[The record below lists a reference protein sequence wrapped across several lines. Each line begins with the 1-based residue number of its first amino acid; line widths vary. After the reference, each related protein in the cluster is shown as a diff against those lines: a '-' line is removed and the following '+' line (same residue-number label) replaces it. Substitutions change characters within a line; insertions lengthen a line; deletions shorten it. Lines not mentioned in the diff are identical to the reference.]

1 MVSGTRLAQMD
12 ILDLLSWDGIKQV
25 VYEARI
31 PGFDK
36 VSYVLVMRVEK
47 VKVWYW
53 CKERIHGEFQMFRA
67 IPLKIAQQAPFS
79 ITSLLLRVPFHSQ
92 KQRVW

>member
-1 MVSGTRLAQMD
+1 
-12 ILDLLSWDGIKQV
+12 
-25 VYEARI
+25 
-31 PGFDK
+31 
-36 VSYVLVMRVEK
+36 MRVEK

-92 KQRVW
+92 KQRV